1 MSRNVLKCFLRPFVY
16 TGLPITHESL
26 CRVDQPSL
34 LRTVNEPGN
43 APLLSER
50 EVAHVEGLLR
60 WPDLGGQLPSHIAL
74 KNVFEVKKPYLGG
87 LSIDYPF
94 DGDTILLIPRVSQQG
109 PSSKTQDS
117 NPLQCATMD
126 LDVPRGDQG
135 EPPVHV

>member
-1 MSRNVLKCFLRPFVY
+1 MSHEVLKCFLRPFVY

-26 CRVDQPSL
+26 CRVEQPSL
-34 LRTVNEPGN
+34 LSTVSKPRK

-50 EVAHVEGLLR
+50 EVAHVESLLR

-74 KNVFEVKKPYLGG
+74 KNVLEVKKPYHGG

-94 DGDTILLIPRVSQQG
+94 DGDTLLLISRVSQQS
-109 PSSKTQDS
+109 PSSKTQDD
-117 NPLQCATMD
+117 NPLQVSPMD
-126 LDVPRGDQG
+126 LDRPSGELG